1 MLRNNIQPDIKQMFL
16 QSSFGYGWLSDLQ
29 LQKIRRLVYLIR
41 DINPNKQGK
50 AKDVTA
56 YKPKKQIG
64 REALPLSFVCLFPH
78 PLPSCTPATW
88 FHCLTET
95 IGSYLNTQCLYWMLQ
110 HRSMQTAPSGT
121 ASTRALHAALLD
133 LLTLGTDG
141 SGHLRAWKQTASASP
156 RLRGREHKQGDV
168 FWSFHASRKARQ
180 APAFLNSFNH
190 ARLSARIFWFNIR
203 RTAVRS
209 PTNPP
214 STLWPVFFLP
224 SGCAHPGPTA
234 SSTPAAI
241 PALCEHLDPSTQLRL
256 TSLFWIKC
264 EKYIFL
270 RLTNSLS

>member
-133 LLTLGTDG
+133 LLTLGTDE
-141 SGHLRAWKQTASASP
+141 SRHLRAWKQTASASP
-156 RLRGREHKQGDV
+156 RLRGREHREMC
-168 FWSFHASRKARQ
+168 FEA
-180 APAFLNSFNH
+180 
-190 ARLSARIFWFNIR
+190 
-203 RTAVRS
+203 
-209 PTNPP
+209 
-214 STLWPVFFLP
+214 STLPGKPDRHLHFWTALIMPVSLLGFSGLIFEEQQWEVPPTPRAHCDP
-224 SGCAHPGPTA
+224 SSFCLLGAPTPGPLLPPHQQQ
-234 SSTPAAI
+234 SLHSVSIWTPA
-241 PALCEHLDPSTQLRL
+241 H
-256 TSLFWIKC
+256 
-264 EKYIFL
+264 
-270 RLTNSLS
+270 NSG